1 MCVCVC
7 VCVFVCARV
16 HVCAQNIR
24 CLCGFWCL
32 TVFLCTY
39 VNNLCVKMSTCIR
52 NLLLSSFKE
61 VITHQAQE
69 PTMREFCPSGSSCY
83 DCAHDLS
90 LSLNIVSMNAAQ
102 SLKTEETTCTQGVK
116 NLSPMRSYPVVQYRP
131 FYVWKTYAKFHSL
144 ETRVCTNHGLYEKMV
159 LKDRQ

>member
-1 MCVCVC
+1 MCVCVSVS
-7 VCVFVCARV
+7 VCVCARV
-16 HVCAQNIR
+16 HVCAQNIH

-32 TVFLCTY
+32 TVILCTY

-69 PTMREFCPSGSSCY
+69 PTMREFCPSGSSCH

-90 LSLNIVSMNAAQ
+90 LSLNIVSINAAQ
-102 SLKTEETTCTQGVK
+102 SLRTEETTCTQRVK
-116 NLSPMRSYPVVQYRP
+116 NLSPMMSYPMALFRS
-131 FYVWKTYAKFHSL
+131 FHVWKTYANFIHL
-144 ETRVCTNHGLYEKMV
+144 RLVCVRIVVFMRK
-159 LKDRQ
+159 